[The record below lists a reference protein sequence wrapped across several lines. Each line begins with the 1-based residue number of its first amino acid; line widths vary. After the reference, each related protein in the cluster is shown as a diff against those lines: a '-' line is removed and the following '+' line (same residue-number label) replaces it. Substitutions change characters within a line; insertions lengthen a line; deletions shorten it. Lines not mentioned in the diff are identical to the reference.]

1 MKATVYSI
9 SPYERPY
16 FDSEGEIS
24 YDLHKESLSE
34 KTVSLAEGSDAVVVF
49 ANDQVNAGV
58 LSKLNEL
65 GITFVATRSMGI
77 DHIDVKKAE
86 ELGIRVA
93 NVPHYSP
100 HSVAEHSIALMLA
113 LNRRL
118 IQADNRVKNQD
129 FRLHGLVGFDMHGKT
144 VGLLGAGEIGEISAK
159 ILAGFGCKVLIYD
172 LEKNDELIEKY
183 QVSYESIKSLCE
195 KSDII
200 SIHVPLTDETK
211 HLIDTEK
218 IGWMK
223 KGVMLVNTARGAICK
238 TEDLIDGLK
247 EGKIGYLGLDVYE
260 HEKGLFFEDHSQD
273 IIQDDLFIRLLGF
286 KNVLITAH
294 QAFLTGEAIRENMET
309 TEKNLRDWSQGTKAE
324 KGREKKD

>member
-16 FDSEGEIS
+16 FDSEGEIT
-24 YDLHKESLSE
+24 YDLYKEPLTE
-34 KTVSLAEGSDAVVVF
+34 KTVSFAEGSDAVVVF
-49 ANDQVNAGV
+49 ANDRVNAGV
-58 LSKLNEL
+58 LFKLHEF
-65 GITFVATRSMGI
+65 GITFVATRSMGM

-118 IQADNRVKNQD
+118 IQADNRVKNHD

-144 VGLLGAGEIGEISAK
+144 VGLVGAGEIGEISAK
-159 ILAGFGCKVLIYD
+159 ILAGFGCKILIYD
-172 LEKNDELIEKY
+172 LEKNDKLIEKY
-183 QVSYESIKSLCE
+183 QVSYESIESLCE

-200 SIHVPLTDETK
+200 SIHAPLTDETK
-211 HLIDTEK
+211 HLIDKEK

-260 HEKGLFFEDHSQD
+260 HEKGLFFEDHSLD
-273 IIQDDLFIRLLGF
+273 SIQDDLFIRLLGF

-294 QAFLTGEAIRENMET
+294 QAFLTREALRENMEIT
-309 TEKNLRDWSQGTKAE
+309 KKNLDDWSQDNKTAQKQ
-324 KGREKKD
+324 D